1 MIQSLTENSWSK
13 TFLTSKA
20 EAEEEEQLKATSEE
34 ALLAEEAGTTEEL
47 LEKTLSTVDLTQ
59 YLKS

>member
-20 EAEEEEQLKATSEE
+20 EAVEEEQRKATSEE

-47 LEKTLSTVDLTQ
+47 LGKTLSTVDLTQ